1 MRPRRWGSCSPA
13 RPPVLWGRATPVSRS
28 RDRTRLGAPGGRFV
42 RTADAARARNIQRS
56 VSNAAIAVGSGL
68 GGLVLAA
75 NSILAFARLVAGMG
89 VAYLLATVAFVTLP
103 EWPARWRAACGPGAP
118 SAPAR
123 RH

>member
-1 MRPRRWGSCSPA
+1 M
-13 RPPVLWGRATPVSRS
+13 
-28 RDRTRLGAPGGRFV
+28 
-42 RTADAARARNIQRS
+42 
-56 VSNAAIAVGSGL
+56 SNAAIAVGSGL

-118 SAPAR
+118 PAPAR
-123 RH
+123 RHTGITRSLRIDAALTYRYIPGVKVVTGYAK